1 LHFCPVPPKST
12 QKTPKIRYGFWCEK
26 FARFGPKKLLLFRDE
41 FVFVGI
47 VSCGLQV
54 LELSK
59 FDSLRNMLNLP
70 IGSFMQPFGG
80 KRLRQKP
87 PDGGSDGFSAYRR

>member
-1 LHFCPVPPKST
+1 MVFGAKSLLVL
-12 QKTPKIRYGFWCEK
+12 
-26 FARFGPKKLLLFRDE
+26 APKKLLFFRDE

-87 PDGGSDGFSAYRR
+87 PDGGSDGFSVYRR